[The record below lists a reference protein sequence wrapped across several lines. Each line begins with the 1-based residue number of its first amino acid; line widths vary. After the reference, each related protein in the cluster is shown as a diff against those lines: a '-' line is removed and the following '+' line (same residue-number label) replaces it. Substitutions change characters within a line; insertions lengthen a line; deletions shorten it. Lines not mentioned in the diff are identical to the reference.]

1 MKEQVDDR
9 LAMFRIASVHST
21 AYRGKTRVIKNRINY
36 LWIYWW
42 SIIINYW
49 ILLLLMWYFLN
60 VIKIRFPIFLTL
72 ARKIKIPTLKVATP
86 NKFEFISIWDS
97 LFSVCPIQILMKRT
111 LMKNLS
117 VIKLNVVVC
126 YKMPFLCY
134 CECYWITYCELFMPN
149 LTRGYKQDLWK
160 MNDVI
165 DDVMFSLILWSLIQN
180 D

>member
-72 ARKIKIPTLKVATP
+72 ARKIKIPTLKEAT
-86 NKFEFISIWDS
+86 
-97 LFSVCPIQILMKRT
+97 
-111 LMKNLS
+111 
-117 VIKLNVVVC
+117 LNS
-126 YKMPFLCY
+126 
-134 CECYWITYCELFMPN
+134 T
-149 LTRGYKQDLWK
+149 KQY
-160 MNDVI
+160 
-165 DDVMFSLILWSLIQN
+165 LWSLNFYDPLYSIISSELLSDISFIN
-180 D
+180 DYNFSTKTKVITDQASRLHLQRRKCCRYIKIF